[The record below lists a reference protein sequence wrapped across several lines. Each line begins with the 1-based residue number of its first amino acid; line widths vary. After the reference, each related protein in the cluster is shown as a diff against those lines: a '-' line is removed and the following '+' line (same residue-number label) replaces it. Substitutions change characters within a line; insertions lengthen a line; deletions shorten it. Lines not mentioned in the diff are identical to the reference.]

1 MGAQVNLAELQAAH
15 LAERSAA
22 QNKPI
27 PAQIPTQAKPTNPA
41 PRLTPM
47 PNPSLVLSGD
57 LDVIRAQLAEA
68 QRQIAAE
75 TKLRTEAER
84 IAAQKTRDYA
94 ALRRIVLAKHLKPTD
109 RTVIATL
116 QIEAIEANEKAPGE
130 WVTLDGSSRRLKE
143 VTGVNEKTAHAAVKM
158 LHACGAIDY
167 EAKSDPVNRFGETL
181 DRAAHMNSERGDRWQ
196 KNVTI
201 VMRREFDALPETS
214 DTELRRKGYAATK
227 AREAASTA
235 EMEELRQKAAELE
248 DLRRKLAAHPCPECG
263 EVGELQI
270 TCGACGCVIDAE
282 PVEVGELNTNE
293 QEDAATRNIIP
304 GQAAAQEEGGPD
316 PAPTIEPGWAEA
328 GARAPVLS
336 PALLV
341 PAISERLR
349 NILPSPLY
357 IGKNIPG
364 RSDAEGGGYHA

>member
-181 DRAAHMNSERGDRWQ
+181 DRAAYMNSERGDRWQ

-235 EMEELRQKAAELE
+235 KMEELRQKAAELE

-263 EVGELQI
+263 EVGEL
-270 TCGACGCVIDAE
+270 
-282 PVEVGELNTNE
+282 NTNE
-293 QEDAATRNIIP
+293 QKDAATRNIIP

-328 GARAPVLS
+328 GERAPVLS
-336 PALLV
+336 PALPV